1 MLRIWCWERACGASY
16 IGSGSQAQASNRP
29 VEGRIYR
36 HPVDISRI
44 IGFSLQRS
52 FKNIVRKHLFAIGIW
67 RRKTASNSV
76 QKQFWF
82 RTQASYNRGTA
93 INHISFNCDFDVR
106 ARDYRQRL
114 ETNKNY
120 S

>member
-36 HPVDISRI
+36 HSVDMSRL
-44 IGFSLQRS
+44 IGFTLQRS
-52 FKNIVRKHLFAIGIW
+52 FKNIDRKQLFAIGIW
-67 RRKTASNSV
+67 RRKAAPNTV
-76 QKQFWF
+76 QEQFWL

-93 INHISFNCDFDVR
+93 IDHMSFTYDFDVR
-106 ARDYRQRL
+106 IRYYR
-114 ETNKNY
+114 
-120 S
+120 